1 MWASGFEDTRSA
13 VTKHTNAGIKR
24 GSRRKFSW
32 SDFRGATLDTTR
44 KIAIF
49 SYFYINTYFQRVSQN
64 DQINKYLVEKK
75 QDVGVRF

>member
-1 MWASGFEDTRSA
+1 MQASSGGQEENSA
-13 VTKHTNAGIKR
+13 VGDRNC
-24 GSRRKFSW
+24 SW

-64 DQINKYLVEKK
+64 EQLSTT
-75 QDVGVRF
+75 